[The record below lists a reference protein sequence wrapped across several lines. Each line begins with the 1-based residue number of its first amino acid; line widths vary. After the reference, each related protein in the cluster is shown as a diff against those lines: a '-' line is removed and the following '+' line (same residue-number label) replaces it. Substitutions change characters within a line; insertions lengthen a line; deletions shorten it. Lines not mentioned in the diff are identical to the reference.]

1 MKYNKAIIVP
11 FEIRQEEKVF
21 QDSVKEINDLVIEVI
36 KNDYKSFEKNEII
49 LDEYLERV
57 IETKELK
64 DITDEIVVTKNMIL
78 KK

>member
-64 DITDEIVVTKNMIL
+64 DITDEIVVTKNMIF